1 MRRSRFRNKMR
12 KLSPGMALAFKT
24 LIVLGVL
31 SLAYY
36 AGTYLSPVAIAF
48 APRTTVVIESS
59 IKCRLVER
67 HTVQYV
73 DTPVTV
79 VEYIERTQKIPAE
92 LRNFN
97 DLEELGQWLVVVD
110 TNTTTVYFQLPDAPV
125 DCDDYALALQS
136 KALTNGYILS
146 FEIIS
151 RSEYKA
157 VFKSQLP
164 SGQSLHAI
172 NLAIIGNDAYY
183 IEPQT
188 GEVAFAVHLD

>member
-1 MRRSRFRNKMR
+1 MTNKM
-12 KLSPGMALAFKT
+12 KWFPPKIYTVLTALFAVAVLNIFFSIGVSIGQAAIEPQT
-24 LIVLGVL
+24 ITVTEPVVECQLIE
-31 SLAYY
+31 
-36 AGTYLSPVAIAF
+36 T
-48 APRTTVVIESS
+48 
-59 IKCRLVER
+59 

-73 DTPVTV
+73 EKLVTV
-79 VEYIERTQKIPAE
+79 VEYTERTQKIPAE

-97 DLEELGQWLVVVD
+97 DLKELEQWLVAVD
-110 TNTTTVYFQLPDAPV
+110 TNTTTVYFQFPDAPV

-136 KALTNGYILS
+136 KALMNGYILS

-157 VFKSQLP
+157 VFESQLP

-172 NLAIIGNDAYY
+172 NLAIIGNGAYY

-188 GEVAFAVHLD
+188 SEIGFAAHLD